1 MKQQTDLFAKQIHN
15 TNTTELSFH
24 IDTDFLFTSAIGTF
38 FAEGNGGDSPTHPTI
53 TRTTFAQEAERYLG
67 HLIGAGAELFDEP
80 VRLSSTYVW

>member
-38 FAEGNGGDSPTHPTI
+38 FGEGKGAGSPTHPTI
-53 TRTTFAQEAERYLG
+53 TMTTFAQEAERYLG